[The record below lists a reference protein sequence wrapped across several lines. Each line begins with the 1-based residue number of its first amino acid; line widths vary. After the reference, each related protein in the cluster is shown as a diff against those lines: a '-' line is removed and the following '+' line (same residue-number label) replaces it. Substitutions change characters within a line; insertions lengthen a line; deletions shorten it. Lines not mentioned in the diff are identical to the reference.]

1 MFEDRPDIEQTLR
14 NSEERVRLIIESA
27 LDAVVTINEHGLITG
42 WNPQAEII
50 FGWSH
55 DEAMHRLLADLVIP
69 HSYREAH
76 RKGLQHFLSTGDG
89 PVLNTRME
97 LSALRKSGETFPIE
111 LTISPLRIG
120 QHFEFSAF
128 VRDITEPKRL
138 ESELRRANE
147 ELERRVQE
155 RTAQLADQAEEL
167 QRTNEALERSNL
179 ELKQFAYIAS
189 HDLQSPLRNIS
200 GFVQLLRSEY
210 EGRLGERADDWIRR
224 TVQSIQL
231 MQTLIRDLLTY
242 SRVDSQFRP
251 LQPVAMRDV
260 YNDAISLLQTS
271 IHDAGAEVTCDE
283 LPTIVGDRAQW
294 VQVLQNL
301 IGNALTYHGD
311 QPPRVHVLAQR
322 DGDEWV
328 FCVRDNGIG
337 IEPKYHERI
346 FEIFQRL
353 HDQQKYPGTGIGLAV
368 CRRVVHRHGGKIW
381 VDSEPGKGSSFCFSI
396 PQRTAS

>member
-1 MFEDRPDIEQTLR
+1 
-14 NSEERVRLIIESA
+14 V
-27 LDAVVTINEHGLITG
+27 
-42 WNPQAEII
+42 
-50 FGWSH
+50 
-55 DEAMHRLLADLVIP
+55 
-69 HSYREAH
+69 
-76 RKGLQHFLSTGDG
+76 STGEG
-89 PVLNTRME
+89 PVLKRRLE

-111 LTISPLRIG
+111 LTISPLRLG
-120 QHFEFSAF
+120 ERYEFSAF

-138 ESELRRANE
+138 ERELRRANE
-147 ELERRVQE
+147 ELEQRVQQ
-155 RTAQLADQAEEL
+155 RTAQLAEQAQAL
-167 QRTNEALERSNL
+167 QRANEALERSNI

-231 MQTLIRDLLTY
+231 MQALIRDLLAY

-260 YNDAISLLQTS
+260 YDDTISLLES
-271 IHDAGAEVTCDE
+271 PIADAGALVSCDE
-283 LPTIVGDRAQW
+283 LPTVVGDRGQL
-294 VQVLQNL
+294 VQLLQNL

-311 QPPRVHVLAQR
+311 QPPHVHVLAQR
-322 DGDEWV
+322 DDDGWV
-328 FCVRDNGIG
+328 FGVRDNGIG
-337 IEPKYHERI
+337 IDTKYHDRI

-368 CRRVVHRHGGKIW
+368 CRRVAHRHGGKIW
-381 VDSEPGKGSSFCFSI
+381 VESEPNKGSTFYFSI
-396 PQRTAS
+396 PQRTVDA